1 VTLSRIVPGARMDII
16 VVVSLDVM
24 ECLFL
29 GQIPVDVL
37 RMVKRWVLP
46 VDVSDCGESIEC
58 YFEYF

>member
-1 VTLSRIVPGARMDII
+1 MDII